1 MLYTARLILR
11 QWRDNDLPEFA
22 ALNSDPEVMR
32 FFAEPLSRQKSDAY
46 AERIRRHIDE
56 HGWGLWAVEVR
67 ELAAFIGFVGLSAP
81 AFEAH
86 FTPCIEVG
94 WRVARAFWGMG
105 YATEA
110 ARVVLAHGFGS
121 LTLREIVSYTYT
133 ENWRS
138 RAVMERLGM
147 THNPADDFEHPKL
160 DKDHP
165 LRHQVLYRITT
176 ASQAVVEKTA
186 EGVLAAPAAG
196 RCVRD
201 ATV

>member
-1 MLYTARLILR
+1 MLTTARLILR
-11 QWRDNDLPEFA
+11 QWRDDDLPQLA

-32 FFAEPLSRQKSDAY
+32 FFAEPLSRQKSDTY
-46 AERIRRHIDE
+46 AERIRRHIEE

-67 ELAAFIGFVGLSAP
+67 ELAPFIGFVGLSAP

-94 WRVARAFWGMG
+94 WRLAKAFLGMG

-133 ENWRS
+133 ENLRS

-147 THNPADDFEHPKL
+147 THNPADDFEYPRL

-165 LRHQVLYRITT
+165 LRHQALYRITT
-176 ASQAVVEKTA
+176 ANQAVVEKTA
-186 EGVLAAPAAG
+186 EGS
-196 RCVRD
+196 
-201 ATV
+201 